1 MLGTLDKKVKTFFHV
16 LRRKG
21 GVVNTVVAVTTA
33 KVLIARSL
41 DEHLKKCLH
50 LDSSYWV
57 KSLFRRMGFT
67 RLTCPTSKLEIVELA
82 KKRPN

>member
-1 MLGTLDKKVKTFFHV
+1 MLETLDKKVKTFFHV

-21 GVVNTVVAVTTA
+21 GIVNTVVAVATA
-33 KVLIARSL
+33 KALIARSL

-57 KSLFRRMGFT
+57 RSLFRRMGFT
-67 RLTCPTSKLEIVELA
+67 KLTCPTSKLEIVELA